1 MPKKRKDGLYQKKIT
16 IGHKTNGSPVVKV
29 VYGKTQKEVTEKA
42 YQLKSGRKNTKS
54 HNFKRIA
61 EEALAEREKIVSATT
76 YKRYCETFIHF
87 KPLYDNDI
95 ESITASDIKSLIG
108 DMYAKGYSKSSL
120 RKIRAL
126 YSLISKFAIE
136 KGICISDYTNIISI
150 PKNAAETKRHGISD
164 EEINTIEKNL
174 SNEFGLYAFTMIYTG
189 LRRGELCALTWDDID
204 FDHRMIHVNKSIE
217 FVHNRPHI
225 KLPKSKAGIRKVP
238 ILDKLYL
245 PLKNAYCDKKDGDIY
260 VFGGKSPYS
269 DTMIKRRWDK
279 YTKSI
284 GLDISQHQ
292 LRHTYATL
300 LYRSGV
306 DAKTAQDLLGH
317 ADVQTTLNI
326 YTDIADDIKKVSV
339 QKINKFLE
347 SERI

>member
-1 MPKKRKDGLYQKKIT
+1 MKKRQDGLYQKKIT
-16 IGHKTNGSPVVKV
+16 IGHKSNGSPIVKV
-29 VYGKTQKEVTEKA
+29 VYGKTQKEVSEKA
-42 YQLKSGRKNTKS
+42 FQLKFNGNNIESN
-54 HNFKRIA
+54 NFKRIA
-61 EEALAEREKIVSATT
+61 EEALTEREKIVSATT
-76 YKRYCETFIHF
+76 YKRYRETFIHF
-87 KPLYDNDI
+87 KPLYNKDI
-95 ESITASDIKSLIG
+95 EDITAGDIKSLIG

-120 RKIRAL
+120 RKIRTL

-136 KGICISDYTNIISI
+136 KGINISDYTSIISI

-164 EEINTIEKNL
+164 EEINIIEKNL
-174 SNEFGLYAFTMIYTG
+174 SNEFGLYAFAMIYTG
-189 LRRGELCALTWDDID
+189 LRRGELCALTWNDID
-204 FDHRMIHVNKSIE
+204 FEDRLIHVNKSIE
-217 FVHNRPHI
+217 FVHNRPRI
-225 KLPKSKAGIRKVP
+225 KMPKSKAGIRQLP
-238 ILDKLYL
+238 ILDKLYP
-245 PLKNAYCDKKDGDIY
+245 PLKNAYDNKAKEDIY

-279 YTKSI
+279 YTNSI
-284 GLDISQHQ
+284 GLSISQHQ

-326 YTDIADDIKKVSV
+326 YTDIAEDIKKISV
-339 QKINKFLE
+339 DKINKFLE